1 MSNIA
6 DNEVKMTS
14 QIAGIKWSEG
24 ALQIKLYLLKK
35 HNVESF

>member
-24 ALQIKLYLLKK
+24 ASNKTIPLKK
-35 HNVESF
+35 TQC